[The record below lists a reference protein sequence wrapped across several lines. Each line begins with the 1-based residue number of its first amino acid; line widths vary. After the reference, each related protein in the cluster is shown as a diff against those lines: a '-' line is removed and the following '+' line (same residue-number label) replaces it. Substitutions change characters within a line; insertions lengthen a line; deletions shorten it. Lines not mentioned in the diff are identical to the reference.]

1 MSAQIL
7 QYFLSCIASIDSH
20 STMHRP
26 CKLMSNSLIR
36 RFFTEL
42 NGALFYVGVPVLSDK
57 RVRYASRKG
66 FFGLSSSACTD
77 NAGL

>member
-7 QYFLSCIASIDSH
+7 QYFLSSIASIDSH
-20 STMHRP
+20 STMQRP
-26 CKLMSNSLIR
+26 CKLMPDSLIR
-36 RFFTEL
+36 RFFTWL
-42 NGALFYVGVPVLSDK
+42 NGALFYVRVPVLSDK